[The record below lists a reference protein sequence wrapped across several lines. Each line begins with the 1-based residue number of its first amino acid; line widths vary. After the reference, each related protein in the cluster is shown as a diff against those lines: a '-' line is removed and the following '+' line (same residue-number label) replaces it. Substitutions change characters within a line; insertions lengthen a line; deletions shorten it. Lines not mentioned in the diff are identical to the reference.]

1 MFGTPGFGGQLVYG
15 DPEHKLGFA
24 FLTNRL
30 DSGVG
35 AFTPPAQSLLQ
46 ATYDI
51 VKSIKQ

>member
-1 MFGTPGFGGQLVYG
+1 MFGTPGYGGQLVYG

-24 FLTNRL
+24 FMTNRL
-30 DSGVG
+30 DEGLVN
-35 AFTPPAQSLLQ
+35 FTPPGQSLVT

>member
-24 FLTNRL
+24 FMTNRL
-30 DSGVG
+30 DIGMGS
-35 AFTPPAQSLLQ
+35 FTPPGQALLT
-46 ATYDI
+46 ATYDV